1 MQDSLVLKYKIGVP
15 RALSYYNNYPF
26 YYGFLSSLG
35 FEIVLSD
42 KTTTK
47 LINDG
52 AGHVVSDT
60 CLPIKVFVGHL
71 INLLDKGIDTIFV
84 PSLQSTDYKINNC
97 SKIRGLPEIIR
108 NVIDRPFKMIEPTLD
123 KTEGLGIKEFCYE
136 TARQLDIFDEGLI
149 EKAIDAGWECYD
161 RFIQMAKSGVS
172 QKVAIES
179 AIQNKQ
185 ALKKMELVKPLSVV
199 VMAHGYNLYDERLS
213 MRLLDKLEKM
223 GVKAFTALDITRE
236 QQLNSI
242 KELGEIQYWANE
254 LDLTGTAAFYLLNNS
269 VDGIIALSA
278 FGCGPDSL
286 MVDEI
291 QYHANERNMPM
302 IHLTIDEHTGE
313 AGFVTRLEAFV
324 DMLSRKKIKAKLLQ
338 KSEKK
343 TVEKLEEHKKE
354 EKVLTKV

>member
-47 LINDG
+47 LINDV
-52 AGHVVSDT
+52 ASHVVSDT

-71 INLLDKGIDTIFV
+71 INLLDKGVDTIFV

-123 KTEGLGIKEFCYE
+123 KTEGLGIKDFCYE
-136 TARQLDIFDEGLI
+136 NAHQLDIFDEGLI

-161 RFIQMAKSGVS
+161 RFLQMAKSGVS

-185 ALKKMELVKPLSVV
+185 
-199 VMAHGYNLYDERLS
+199 
-213 MRLLDKLEKM
+213 
-223 GVKAFTALDITRE
+223 
-236 QQLNSI
+236 
-242 KELGEIQYWANE
+242 
-254 LDLTGTAAFYLLNNS
+254 
-269 VDGIIALSA
+269 
-278 FGCGPDSL
+278 
-286 MVDEI
+286 
-291 QYHANERNMPM
+291 
-302 IHLTIDEHTGE
+302 
-313 AGFVTRLEAFV
+313 
-324 DMLSRKKIKAKLLQ
+324 
-338 KSEKK
+338 
-343 TVEKLEEHKKE
+343 TVN
-354 EKVLTKV
+354 